1 MEAFIRNLFLES
13 LSRFIQAQVLRRDN
27 GIIFIWLKMRQG
39 SRFACRV
46 MTLKKWLVTH
56 SINSAGVTPNLVT
69 NVLIWLRIHQGF
81 TTAILTRTDLI
92 SRRNAA
98 MWALCAS

>member
-13 LSRFIQAQVLRRDN
+13 LSGFIQAQVLRRDN

-46 MTLKKWLVTH
+46 MTLKKWLV
-56 SINSAGVTPNLVT
+56 NSLNQQRGCYTESGYQRFDMVENP
-69 NVLIWLRIHQGF
+69 
-81 TTAILTRTDLI
+81 
-92 SRRNAA
+92 SRFYNRNTYKNRSHFPA
-98 MWALCAS
+98 

>member
-1 MEAFIRNLFLES
+1 MEAFIRNLYLES
-13 LSRFIQAQVLRRDN
+13 LSGFIQAQVLRRDN
-27 GIIFIWLKMRQG
+27 GIIFIWLKMRQR

-46 MTLKKWLVTH
+46 MKNKKWIVTH

-69 NVLIWLRIHQGF
+69 NVLIWLKIHQGF

-98 MWALCAS
+98 MWGLCAS